1 MVQFR
6 VRAQSLGEV
15 AAQLQG
21 VIAVLDSHVAQA
33 ASVVSGVVDAS
44 WVGEDADKFAE
55 QWEVWNASALTLR
68 ASLTTLAVQLGSAEA
83 SYTSNESG
91 LQSGFSGRR
100 QVNQGVVSGV
110 AGVSTNVAGGRR
122 YAAEVKEA
130 RGEAQ
135 LESSGS
141 GGSFIA
147 GGSIA
152 ARAAQSQGD
161 NKGSND
167 TAAAAAQQA
176 EGETDG

>member
-21 VIAVLDSHVAQA
+21 VIAVFDSHVEQA
-33 ASVVSGVVDAS
+33 ASAVSNVVDAT

-55 QWEVWNASALTLR
+55 QWEVWSASALTLR
-68 ASLTTLAVQLGSAEA
+68 ASLTSLAVQLGTAEG

-91 LQSGFSGRR
+91 LQSGFAGRR
-100 QVNQGVVSGV
+100 QGNQGIVTGAAS
-110 AGVSTNVAGGRR
+110 VSTSVAGGRR
-122 YAAEVKEA
+122 YAAEFEQA

-135 LESSGS
+135 VASSGS

-161 NKGSND
+161 NKGND
-167 TAAAAAQQA
+167 SAQAASQQA